1 MQKISSRK
9 SILVKV
15 QRLGFWFGEGREELS
30 IGGGGRYDYLAK
42 AMGHKK
48 DVPAVGMALG
58 VDRMLLCAGTEDIES
73 KIQKKPKIFFIQLGF
88 EAKLKSLQIIEELR
102 KHKVPISQSL
112 SKDSLGIQ
120 LGMAERMDIPYALI
134 YGQKEAM
141 DKEVIIR
148 NMHTRSQETVKIDKL
163 VEHIKKLK

>member
-1 MQKISSRK
+1 MS
-9 SILVKV
+9 
-15 QRLGFWFGEGREELS
+15 
-30 IGGGGRYDYLAK
+30 
-42 AMGHKK
+42 
-48 DVPAVGMALG
+48 LG
-58 VDRMLLCAGTEDIES
+58 VDRMLLCKGVEDLEA

-102 KHKVPISQSL
+102 KNKIPIAQSL

-120 LGMAERMDIPYALI
+120 LGMTERMDIPYALI

-148 NMHTRSQETVKIDKL
+148 NMKTRSQETVKIDNL
-163 VEHIKKLK
+163 VEYIKKLK

>member
-1 MQKISSRK
+1 MVKIFKMIDGDDIIASVEKTTKENITLKMPVR
-9 SILVKV
+9 
-15 QRLGFWFGEGREELS
+15 
-30 IGGGGRYDYLAK
+30 IG
-42 AMGHKK
+42 MT
-48 DVPAVGMALG
+48 ALG
-58 VDRMLLCAGTEDIES
+58 VDRMLLCAGTEEIES